1 MPRAPDED
9 PMAASWALLVGV
21 VTGGFSMFLMMQLF
35 SVVDD
40 GGLLFDILAW
50 MVDFTAGREPI

>member
-1 MPRAPDED
+1 
-9 PMAASWALLVGV
+9 MAASWALLVGV

-50 MVDFTAGREPI
+50 MVDFTAGRKPI

>member
-40 GGLLFDILAW
+40 GGLLFDIPAW